1 MRYFGAIHIHTKHS
15 DGTGDIEDIAK
26 SAKKAGLSWIII
38 TDHNN
43 FDVSEGIIN
52 GVYVIKGEEISP
64 ENNSNH
70 YLALGIN
77 ELINPQNNVQDNINS
92 VKNRGG
98 FGFAAHPDESDDRL
112 NSFKPIKWTDKDI
125 IPDGIEIWNWFSSW
139 GDKYNDKNV
148 LTKIYSCIFRSKLV
162 NMPNKSTLKWW
173 DELNNSSKNIVPA
186 IGGVDAHALKIK
198 GYIIPLTIF
207 SYDYMFKT
215 IANAVEIDALSKD
228 FSTAKNQILN
238 ALKNGNNIIVN
249 RQINKKIPEF
259 YIKNICDRISGGE
272 TSSGNNNYLV
282 VKSPVKCDI
291 KVLKNGTE
299 YLSCKD
305 KYLKIPV
312 SEGKYRVELTK
323 NARGYAYSNPI
334 IVK

>member
-1 MRYFGAIHIHTKHS
+1 MRYLGAIHIHTKHS
-15 DGTGDIEDIAK
+15 DGTGDIEYIAK
-26 SAKKAGLSWIII
+26 SAKKAGLSWLII

-70 YLALGIN
+70 YLVFGTK
-77 ELINPQNNVQDNINS
+77 ELISPSVNAQDNVNNVRNA
-92 VKNRGG
+92 GG
-98 FGFAAHPDESDDRL
+98 FGFAAHPDESENRN
-112 NSFKPIKWTDKDI
+112 NSFKPIKWLDKNV
-125 IPDGIEIWNWFSSW
+125 IPDGIEIWNRFSQW
-139 GDKYNDKNV
+139 GDFYNDKNIF
-148 LTKIYSCIFRSKLV
+148 TKLYSVIFRNRLGIK
-162 NMPNKSTLKWW
+162 PYRKTLEWW
-173 DELNNSSKNIVPA
+173 DELNNKSEIVPA

-299 YLSCKD
+299 YSFCKD

-323 NARGYAYSNPI
+323 NGRGYAYSNPI